1 MMSLPSSSSS
11 YKCESGVTMV
21 FVIKVHVLSVCIE
34 LKESECAE
42 KERE

>member
-1 MMSLPSSSSS
+1 MKDFLPS
-11 YKCESGVTMV
+11 YVKRGVTMV
-21 FVIKVHVLSVCIE
+21 FVTEVHVLSVCIE